1 MDDLQ
6 NTSFESTTIENKAIQ
21 PRLLIQA
28 LAFTAI
34 LAFCV
39 DNRSPNTRMSIFQT
53 ETQFSEIV
61 GNAVLEKAAE
71 EAQLPISDLHLI
83 DIQRQ
88 TWSNQCL
95 DLGKPGVSC
104 TKKPIPGW
112 HVAVASREK
121 RWIYRTDTSGNA
133 IELEK
138 STRE

>member
-1 MDDLQ
+1 MEDLK
-6 NTSFESTTIENKAIQ
+6 NTPFESTTIENKAIQ
-21 PRLLIQA
+21 PLLLLQA

-39 DNRSPNTRMSIFQT
+39 DNRLPNTRGVTYQA
-53 ETQFSEIV
+53 ETPFSEVV

-71 EAQLPISDLHLI
+71 EAQLPISALHLV
-83 DIQRQ
+83 DIKQQ

-112 HVAVASREK
+112 HVAVASRQK

-133 IELEK
+133 IKLER
-138 STRE
+138 SLRE